1 MSSPHA
7 PTLCLG
13 VAVVLLL
20 LAHLITLGVQ
30 TQRLAGLDA
39 HVAATRDEHAA
50 AAATHQHNETVPHKE
65 LAVGSGESAQCP
77 DTLAIMH
84 SYCGQ
89 PAYLRRCFDLVA
101 EVETLLLGGQKQPI
115 FDALAALEP
124 QPGPIFYWAVDEAS
138 ENEDSHLDLRTE
150 GIAEYFDNAAYYYAQ
165 ERHRESARCGGWSL
179 SFWRRSKEENGTRS
193 LQLAYCEDNAA
204 RVRVCGAFDVLVDG
218 E

>member
-1 MSSPHA
+1 MFSRNA
-7 PTLCLG
+7 ATLCLG
-13 VAVVLLL
+13 AAVVLLL
-20 LAHLITLGVQ
+20 LAQLVTLGVQ

-39 HVAATRDEHAA
+39 HAA
-50 AAATHQHNETVPHKE
+50 HQHNETGPQN
-65 LAVGSGESAQCP
+65 ATAGDSGGASAQCP

-89 PAYLRRCFDLVA
+89 PTYLRRCFDLVA

-193 LQLAYCEDNAA
+193 LQLAYCEDNAV
-204 RVRVCGAFDVLVDG
+204 RVRVCGAFDVLVDS